1 MSYEIRDALPTDVP
15 GILDIYNDAVLNTT
29 AIWNENPGDLGNRQA
44 WFEARAQQGY
54 PILVATDET
63 GVLGY
68 ASFGDWRPFE
78 GFRLTVEHSVYVR
91 GDQRG
96 KGLGPVLMAALIE
109 ENDQSFKLQ
118 LNRYKYAERY
128 PEQPMEHYRSEGEV
142 FLRKLDG
149 LLQRQDFLLA
159 AHPSLADMALLP
171 FIRQFAHVDRDWFA
185 QTPYRHLQ
193 AWLEGLL
200 QSGLFVA
207 VMVKQQEQL
216 L

>member
-1 MSYEIRDALPTDVP
+1 MNTLYSFRRCPYAMRARLALRYSEVP
-15 GILDIYNDAVLNTT
+15 VDIVEVSLKAKPAAMLALSPKGTVPVLSVDGQVLEESLDIMRWALQQHDPQDWLLKDDA
-29 AIWNENPGDLGNRQA
+29 D
-44 WFEARAQQGY
+44 AQ
-54 PILVATDET
+54 T
-63 GVLGY
+63 
-68 ASFGDWRPFE
+68 
-78 GFRLTVEHSVYVR
+78 
-91 GDQRG
+91 
-96 KGLGPVLMAALIE
+96 LMAALIE

-207 VMVKQQEQL
+207 VMVKL
-216 L
+216 